1 MEYYDRA
8 AIEKIARKISHEEKG
23 LEDLIVEVVTSVP
36 FTFAGQSSTAV
47 PNN

>member
-1 MEYYDRA
+1 MIGRPL
-8 AIEKIARKISHEEKG
+8 RKLPANIHQEKG

-36 FTFAGQSSTAV
+36 FTFAGQSSPTE